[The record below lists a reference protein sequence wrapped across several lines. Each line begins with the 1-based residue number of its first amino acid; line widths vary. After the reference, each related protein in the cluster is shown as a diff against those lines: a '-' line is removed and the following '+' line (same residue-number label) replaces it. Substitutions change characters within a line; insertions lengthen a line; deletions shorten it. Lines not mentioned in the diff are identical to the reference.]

1 MNDHR
6 ASTPSPQDLPR
17 GERGRLRLAVALALL
32 FATVAGVILGI
43 RGLAAAGTN
52 PTVYVSP
59 SSESQVWYQPTPI
72 TITINAANFSGAG
85 LTPIS
90 GWQYGLQWDPTV
102 LKWISGPSVGPGTPT
117 PPPLLPCLSAMITW
131 GTPTPTP
138 YGLLATYTPTFTS
151 TPMSGTPSNTPT
163 ATYTPSQT
171 PTPGGYVQVACVTLS
186 PVTPVPN
193 GVLGTYQFQP
203 IATARASSPLN
214 LINVKVV
221 DFYGNTVVPAVT
233 ASSGIVSL
241 VNCYDLNGNG
251 VVNIFDLSLV
261 AGHYGETSSNPL
273 YIATYDVNHDGVIN
287 IIDLSLVAAAY
298 GRTC

>member
-1 MNDHR
+1 MNDNR
-6 ASTPSPQDLPR
+6 ASIPAPQDPPP

-52 PTVYVSP
+52 ATVYVSP
-59 SSESQVWYQPTPI
+59 SSTNRIWYKPTPI

-102 LKWISGPSVGPGTPT
+102 LKWISGPNVGPGTPT
-117 PPPLLPCLSAMITW
+117 PPPILPCLSAMITW
-131 GTPTPTP
+131 GTATPTP
-138 YGLLATYTPTFTS
+138 FGLLATYTPTFTS

-171 PTPGGYVQVACVTLS
+171 PTPGGYVQVACATLS
-186 PVTPVPN
+186 QVTPVPN

-203 IATARASSPLN
+203 IATAKASSPLN

-233 ASSGIVSL
+233 AVPGNVTL
-241 VNCYDLNGNG
+241 VNCYDLDGNG
-251 VVNIFDLSLV
+251 VVNIVDLALV
-261 AGHYGETSSNPL
+261 AAHYGAVSPNPD
-273 YIATYDVNHDGVIN
+273 YVAAYDPNKDGRIN
-287 IIDLSLVAAAY
+287 VQDLGLVAAAY
-298 GRTC
+298 GQTC